1 MSGVRTPNIA
11 EKPWG
16 TEELWASTHHS
27 VGKILTI
34 NSGHRL
40 SRKYHRMKTHTIRIL
55 EGTLQLEIG
64 PRCPGEKP
72 EVVTLTSGCAYHLS
86 ARTIH
91 RFCAGEEGVKIIEVS
106 NQGPSDSVRLE
117 DDYRRLTI
125 KDIPEVTPQ
134 SEK

>member
-1 MSGVRTPNIA
+1 MSGPRTPSIT

-16 TEELWASTHHS
+16 TEELWAHTHHS

-34 NSGHRL
+34 NAGHRL
-40 SRKYHRMKTHTIRIL
+40 SRKYHRMKAHSIRIL

-64 PRCPGEKP
+64 PRAPGEDLQ
-72 EVVTLTSGCAYHLS
+72 VVTLTPGMAYHLT

-106 NQGPSDSVRLE
+106 NQGPSDSVRLA
-117 DDYRRLTI
+117 DDYRRIT
-125 KDIPEVTPQ
+125 DIPDRGPH